1 MRTRIVIGAGAW
13 LLGAAAATAG
23 SLLVVSELGEGIS
36 APPGQQSTVAAA
48 EQAQAS
54 QPAARPFAAPKP
66 RPRSSTAGKSGT
78 NTTSG
83 AGGTGGAASTGGTV
97 LASSGG
103 TVVAQCAPAGAYL
116 VSWSPQQGFQ
126 ASSVARGPATTARV
140 VFAATASRVTM
151 VVSCASGT
159 PTAATTVTSAVTP
172 TATGDDNGG
181 GGGGDP
187 GPGGGGG
194 GGDT

>member
-36 APPGQQSTVAAA
+36 APPGQSTVAAA

-54 QPAARPFAAPKP
+54 QPATRPSATPT
-66 RPRSSTAGKSGT
+66 RSHNSRSGKSGT
-78 NTTSG
+78 STTSGGSGTGG
-83 AGGTGGAASTGGTV
+83 AGGTASTDGTV
-97 LASSGG
+97 LTSSGG
-103 TVVAQCAPAGAYL
+103 TVVAQCGPAGAFL

-126 ASSVARGPATTARV
+126 ASGVTRGPATTARV
-140 VFAATASRVTM
+140 VFAASASTVTM
-151 VVSCASGT
+151 AVSCASGA
-159 PTAATTVTSAVTP
+159 PTAATTVA
-172 TATGDDNGG
+172 TAEPDDNGG
-181 GGGGDP
+181 GGSGSP

-194 GGDT
+194 KDS

>member
-54 QPAARPFAAPKP
+54 QPAAKPAAAPMP
-66 RPRSSTAGKSGT
+66 RPHSSAGGKSGT
-78 NTTSG
+78 SS
-83 AGGTGGAASTGGTV
+83 AGGAGGAASTGGTV
-97 LASSGG
+97 LTSSGG
-103 TVVAQCAPAGAYL
+103 TVVAQCAAAGAFL

-140 VFAATASRVTM
+140 VFATTASRVTM
-151 VVSCASGT
+151 VVSCVSGA

-172 TATGDDNGG
+172 TATGDDGG
-181 GGGGDP
+181 GGGGGP

-194 GGDT
+194 DN